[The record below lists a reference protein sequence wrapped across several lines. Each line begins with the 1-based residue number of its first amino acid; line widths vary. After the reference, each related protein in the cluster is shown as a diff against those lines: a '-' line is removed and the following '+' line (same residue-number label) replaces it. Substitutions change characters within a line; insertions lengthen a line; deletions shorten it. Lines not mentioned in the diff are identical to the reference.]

1 MSKITKINVGGV
13 DYELGGSGTGKM
25 VEITHAELK
34 ALKDSSSLEVGTKY
48 RITDY
53 VGTFKTLKSANHP
66 FDIVVEALSESV
78 LSEKA
83 SAMRHEGDEYFT
95 NAKMELWEIWYSLE
109 NDTTRFTEAAE
120 NGKGFIFKLKD
131 EYGNDVCF
139 DFKNALFTLTSEEYP
154 FITASS
160 GSMDFYLF
168 SCNTGTANDISN
180 QNNIADR
187 SVLYP
192 TTVMNNT
199 INFSL
204 TAASFC
210 IVFLFDKYILASL
223 EKNIKI
229 SDCTILSNSVVIP
242 LFSVNTSTRNLRVF
256 SGATVKV
263 KNWCILNNI
272 TISNSITIEGN
283 QTFVSML
290 NCNIK
295 NVSKII
301 VNTSASISNT
311 DFRCSGYSDGTLII
325 PDGLISCIVSV
336 YFYSTDLSYTL
347 PEAEDKIAIKNKLI
361 WGKSDEPYT
370 TTIKV
375 IDPFTLAT

>member
-1 MSKITKINVGGV
+1 MSKITKVNVGGV

-109 NDTTRFTEAAE
+109 NDTTRFAEAAE

-139 DFKNALFTLTSEEYP
+139 DFKNALFTLASEEYP

-168 SCNTGTANDISN
+168 SYNTGTGNDISN
-180 QNNIADR
+180 QETITDR

-199 INFSL
+199 VSFDL
-204 TAASFC
+204 TSKSFC
-210 IVFLFDKYILASL
+210 IVFLLDKYILSTL
-223 EKNIKI
+223 E
-229 SDCTILSNSVVIP
+229 ILLVMPWV
-242 LFSVNTSTRNLRVF
+242 R
-256 SGATVKV
+256 
-263 KNWCILNNI
+263 
-272 TISNSITIEGN
+272 
-283 QTFVSML
+283 
-290 NCNIK
+290 
-295 NVSKII
+295 
-301 VNTSASISNT
+301 
-311 DFRCSGYSDGTLII
+311 
-325 PDGLISCIVSV
+325 
-336 YFYSTDLSYTL
+336 
-347 PEAEDKIAIKNKLI
+347 
-361 WGKSDEPYT
+361 
-370 TTIKV
+370 
-375 IDPFTLAT
+375 

>member
-1 MSKITKINVGGV
+1 MATLTKVSVNGQVYDLAGTGG
-13 DYELGGSGTGKM
+13 GKM

-109 NDTTRFTEAAE
+109 NDTTRFAEAAE

-139 DFKNALFTLTSEEYP
+139 DFKNALFTLASEEYP

-168 SCNTGTANDISN
+168 SHNKGTSDDFSN
-180 QNNIADR
+180 QDNIEDYSNAKPDKVR
-187 SVLYP
+187 DNYV
-192 TTVMNNT
+192 NT
-199 INFSL
+199 FTLS
-204 TAASFC
+204 C
-210 IVFLFDKYILASL
+210 IILGLDKGLL
-223 EKNIKI
+223 E
-229 SDCTILSNSVVIP
+229 SVIP
-242 LFSVNTSTRNLRVF
+242 L
-256 SGATVKV
+256 
-263 KNWCILNNI
+263 
-272 TISNSITIEGN
+272 SITNNRI
-283 QTFVSML
+283 L
-290 NCNIK
+290 AD
-295 NVSKII
+295 NVVLIPLS
-301 VNTSASISNT
+301 TSRSISNLSV
-311 DFRCSGYSDGTLII
+311 FNNMLSKERCNLSNTQFDSTVILKGSGSLKGCKFSGFNVIEVLKTNIVENSFYSGMMSPSTLKINAELR
-325 PDGLISCIVSV
+325 GCIVRLETS
-336 YFYSTDLSYTL
+336 YFKGGDWELSESTLGSTRL
-347 PEAEDKIAIKNKLI
+347 INKLI
-361 WGKSDEPYT
+361 WGRMTGDEEPYKYEY
-370 TTIKV
+370 KV
-375 IDPFTLAT
+375 LDPFTLAT

>member
-13 DYELGGSGTGKM
+13 DYEIGGSGTGKM

-109 NDTTRFTEAAE
+109 NDTTRFAEAAE

-131 EYGNDVCF
+131 EYWNDVCF

-168 SCNTGTANDISN
+168 SYNTGTANDFSN
-180 QNNIADR
+180 QETIADL
-187 SVLYP
+187 SVLSP
-192 TTVMNNT
+192 ISVHGNTVSSPLKSNFLVTFIKDKYILDIISKGVISNNT
-199 INFSL
+199 INTERCVIPTKRSTSSINGITLNNNLIIYGLFGDINSTTIWDITETRIKLIGGALDDVSGPSFYNCIISAEEIIFTSTDSL
-204 TAASFC
+204 SNCDIRASGK
-210 IVFLFDKYILASL
+210 ITIGKKL
-223 EKNIKI
+223 EKSIVRVTGDDCELTGETI
-229 SDCTILSNSVVIP
+229 SSDANDKLIYGRDGV
-242 LFSVNTSTRNLRVF
+242 
-256 SGATVKV
+256 VKV
-263 KNWCILNNI
+263 L
-272 TISNSITIEGN
+272 
-283 QTFVSML
+283 
-290 NCNIK
+290 
-295 NVSKII
+295 
-301 VNTSASISNT
+301 
-311 DFRCSGYSDGTLII
+311 
-325 PDGLISCIVSV
+325 
-336 YFYSTDLSYTL
+336 
-347 PEAEDKIAIKNKLI
+347 
-361 WGKSDEPYT
+361 
-370 TTIKV
+370 
-375 IDPFTLAT
+375 DPFTLST

>member
-1 MSKITKINVGGV
+1 
-13 DYELGGSGTGKM
+13 M

-109 NDTTRFTEAAE
+109 NDTTRFAEAAE

-139 DFKNALFTLTSEEYP
+139 DFKNALFTLASEEYP

-168 SCNTGTANDISN
+168 SHNKGTSDDFSN
-180 QNNIADR
+180 QDNIEDYSNAKPDKVR
-187 SVLYP
+187 DNYV
-192 TTVMNNT
+192 NT
-199 INFSL
+199 FTLS
-204 TAASFC
+204 C
-210 IVFLFDKYILASL
+210 IILGLDKGLL
-223 EKNIKI
+223 E
-229 SDCTILSNSVVIP
+229 SVIP
-242 LFSVNTSTRNLRVF
+242 LSITNNRILADNVVLIPLSTSSRISNLSVFNNMLSKERCNLSNTQFDSTVILKGSGSLKGCKFSGFNVIEVLKTNIVGNSFYSGMMFPSTLKINAELRGCIVRLETSYSKAGDWELSESTLGSTR
-256 SGATVKV
+256 
-263 KNWCILNNI
+263 
-272 TISNSITIEGN
+272 
-283 QTFVSML
+283 
-290 NCNIK
+290 
-295 NVSKII
+295 
-301 VNTSASISNT
+301 
-311 DFRCSGYSDGTLII
+311 LI
-325 PDGLISCIVSV
+325 
-336 YFYSTDLSYTL
+336 
-347 PEAEDKIAIKNKLI
+347 NKLI
-361 WGKSDEPYT
+361 WGRMTGDEEPYKYEY
-370 TTIKV
+370 KV
-375 IDPFTLAT
+375 LDPFTLAT

>member
-1 MSKITKINVGGV
+1 MSKITKVNVGGV

-109 NDTTRFTEAAE
+109 NDTIRFAEAAE

-139 DFKNALFTLTSEEYP
+139 DFKNALFTLASEEYP

-168 SCNTGTANDISN
+168 SHNKGTSDDFSN
-180 QNNIADR
+180 QDNIEDYSNAR
-187 SVLYP
+187 P
-192 TTVMNNT
+192 
-199 INFSL
+199 
-204 TAASFC
+204 
-210 IVFLFDKYILASL
+210 DKVRDNY
-223 EKNIKI
+223 
-229 SDCTILSNSVVIP
+229 
-242 LFSVNTSTRNLRVF
+242 VNTSTLSCIILGLDKGVLEPYISPNIMNNRILADDVVLIMPSTSSSIDNLSVLNSISSKGRPGIISTDFEDLPIVLKG
-256 SGATVKV
+256 SGSLSKCKFIGFGTIEVLKS
-263 KNWCILNNI
+263 NI
-272 TISNSITIEGN
+272 TGN
-283 QTFVSML
+283 DFYSGKMAPSSL
-290 NCNIK
+290 
-295 NVSKII
+295 KINAELRGCI
-301 VNTSASISNT
+301 VRLETADSSGDWELSESTLGAS
-311 DFRCSGYSDGTLII
+311 TLI
-325 PDGLISCIVSV
+325 
-336 YFYSTDLSYTL
+336 
-347 PEAEDKIAIKNKLI
+347 NKLI
-361 WGKSDEPYT
+361 WGRMTGDEEPYKYEY
-370 TTIKV
+370 KV
-375 IDPFTLAT
+375 LDPFTLAT

>member
-1 MSKITKINVGGV
+1 MSKITKVNVGGV

-25 VEITHAELK
+25 VEITHADLK

-109 NDTTRFTEAAE
+109 NDTTRFAEAAE

-168 SCNTGTANDISN
+168 SYNTGTANDFSN
-180 QNNIADR
+180 QETIADL
-187 SVLYP
+187 SVLSP
-192 TTVMNNT
+192 TEVYNNTVSFPRDVKFLVTFIKDKYILDVLNKGNIRNNT
-199 INFSL
+199 IN
-204 TAASFC
+204 T
-210 IVFLFDKYILASL
+210 
-223 EKNIKI
+223 EK
-229 SDCTILSNSVVIP
+229 CVIP
-242 LFSVNTSTRNLRVF
+242 TKKTSTNIEGITLNSGLIIYGLFGSIDSTTIWGNLETKIKLIEGALDDVAGPSFFNSIISAEEITFTGAVSLKDSDIRV
-256 SGATVKV
+256 SGK
-263 KNWCILNNI
+263 I
-272 TISNSITIEGN
+272 TIGKILTKSIVRVTGDDCELTDETIGSNAN
-283 QTFVSML
+283 
-290 NCNIK
+290 
-295 NVSKII
+295 
-301 VNTSASISNT
+301 
-311 DFRCSGYSDGTLII
+311 D
-325 PDGLISCIVSV
+325 
-336 YFYSTDLSYTL
+336 
-347 PEAEDKIAIKNKLI
+347 KLI
-361 WGKSDEPYT
+361 YGRDGV
-370 TTIKV
+370 IKV
-375 IDPFTLAT
+375 LDPFTLAT